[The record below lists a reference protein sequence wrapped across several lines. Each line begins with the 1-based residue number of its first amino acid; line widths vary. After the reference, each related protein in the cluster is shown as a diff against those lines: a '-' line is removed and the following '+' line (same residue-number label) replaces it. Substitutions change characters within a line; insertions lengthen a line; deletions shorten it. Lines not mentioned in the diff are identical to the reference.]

1 MKPREKL
8 LAIIVG
14 AFVALFLLSWGYQ
27 QIAGAFEKRHKQIAD
42 LEETIRKKQ
51 HTLDLGA
58 RASKQIAEFQKQS
71 LPSDPELA
79 LQLYTQWLWNLV
91 DTSDLADP
99 KVVPLPSLTK
109 NTAYNKFDFTIKA
122 ECDLSLK
129 QALDFLYGFYSTNQ
143 LHRISQLTLKPKP
156 DGKQMD
162 VMIEVQALIV
172 PGADRSDRL
181 NLEPSKKLQLAD
193 AAAYQKLIGGR
204 NLFAE
209 YTPPPAVREH
219 RPEPVVKPTF
229 DVAKYATVTG
239 IIEDNSKPQLW
250 LRVKTT
256 GQTLRLSV
264 GEEFTVGDVQ
274 CKVESIGGR
283 DAVVTVAGK
292 RKQVHL
298 EDNLRDAVELPSE
311 EL

>member
-1 MKPREKL
+1 
-8 LAIIVG
+8 
-14 AFVALFLLSWGYQ
+14 
-27 QIAGAFEKRHKQIAD
+27 
-42 LEETIRKKQ
+42 
-51 HTLDLGA
+51 LDLGA

-91 DTSDLADP
+91 DTSDLVDP

-209 YTPPPAVREH
+209 YTPPVVRER
-219 RPEPVVKPTF
+219 RPDPAPRPTF

-256 GQTLRLSV
+256 GQMLRLSV

-292 RKQVHL
+292 RKQLRL
-298 EDNLRDAVELPSE
+298 EDNLRDAAELPNE

>member
-1 MKPREKL
+1 MKPRERL
-8 LAIIVG
+8 LAIVVG
-14 AFVALFLLSWGYQ
+14 TFVALFLLNLGYQ
-27 QIAGAFEKRHKQIAD
+27 QIAGAFDTRHKKIDNLQAD
-42 LEETIRKKQ
+42 IKTKEQTINK
-51 HTLDLGA
+51 GA
-58 RASKQIAEFQKQS
+58 RAARQIAEFQKRS

-91 DTSDLADP
+91 DTSDLASP
-99 KVVPLPSLTK
+99 TVTPLPSLTK
-109 NTAYNKFDFTIKA
+109 STAYSKFDFNIKA
-122 ECDLSLK
+122 ECDLSVK

-143 LHRISQLTLKPKP
+143 LHRIRQLTLKPKP

-162 VMIEVQALIV
+162 IMIEIEAIIV
-172 PGADRSDRL
+172 PGADRTDRL

-209 YTPPPAVREH
+209 YTPPPPVRA
-219 RPEPVVKPTF
+219 PKNDPPVRPTF
-229 DVAKYATVTG
+229 DMAKYATVSG
-239 IIEDNSKPQLW
+239 IVEDDTKHQLW
-250 LRVKTT
+250 LRIKTT
-256 GQTLRLSV
+256 GQTLKLSE
-264 GEEFTVGDVQ
+264 GEEFSVGDVQ
-274 CKVESIGGR
+274 CKVEKIGVR

-298 EDNLRDAVELPSE
+298 EDNLRDAVEVPNE

>member
-42 LEETIRKKQ
+42 LEDAIRKKQ

-91 DTSDLADP
+91 DTSDLANP
-99 KVVPLPSLTK
+99 NVTPLPSLTK
-109 NTAYNKFDFTIKA
+109 NTAYNKFDFNIKA

-143 LHRISQLTLKPKP
+143 LHRISQLTLKPKA

-181 NLEPSKKLQLAD
+181 NLEPSKKLQLTD
-193 AAAYQKLIGGR
+193 AGAYQKLIGGR

-209 YTPPPAVREH
+209 YTPPAPVREH
-219 RPEPVVKPTF
+219 REPPPRPTF

-239 IIEDNSKPQLW
+239 FIEDNSKPHLW
-250 LRVKTT
+250 LSVKTT
-256 GQTLRLSV
+256 GQVLRLSE

-274 CKVESIGGR
+274 CKVESIGTR

-292 RKQVHL
+292 RKQVRL
-298 EDNLRDAVELPSE
+298 ADNLRDAVELPNE